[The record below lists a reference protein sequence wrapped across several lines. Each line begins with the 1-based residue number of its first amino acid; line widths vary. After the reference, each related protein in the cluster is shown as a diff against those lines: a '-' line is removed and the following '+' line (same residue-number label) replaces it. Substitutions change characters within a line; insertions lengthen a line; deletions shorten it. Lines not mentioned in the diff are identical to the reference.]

1 MLMRMHLKRSTT
13 HQTYRCLYLASLTLR
28 NQLILPR
35 LKVISITYRHTTFK
49 HLIIAIR
56 RQIIIPSYI
65 LIIQLQLQIRFLSLI
80 IQLGMLSRRLQIL
93 RCRYDIF
100 NVVVLLMLRF
110 NWRLPQQTLLLMSL
124 KNT

>member
-110 NWRLPQQTLLLMSL
+110 NWRLP
-124 KNT
+124 